1 MMIRPCL
8 SISIGIPVDLWS
20 CLPLFFDHPPF
31 NSSLASHLQQP
42 PNGIPIDL
50 SLLALKPSLNS
61 TTPLSPLIL
70 RSAAAFPNEASTLCR
85 SLGKHVAECLFKT
98 RCAHAS
104 TFAHSAVAI
113 AAVAV
118 RRHGPRILQ
127 GAPANVPLKV
137 TQLRDRDI
145 PREVLGELRVLRRA
159 TVAASSATQAAA
171 DTAAA
176 DTAATDAVA
185 AATIPIAATAV
196 AIAAASV
203 ATAAVAK
210 PAAAVA
216 FAAAAVAATA
226 VAVAAATIPIAAAA
240 VAIAAVAIAAA
251 AVRRQ

>member
-50 SLLALKPSLNS
+50 SLLALKPSFNS

-137 TQLRDRDI
+137 TQLQDRRI
-145 PREVLGELRVLRRA
+145 L
-159 TVAASSATQAAA
+159 
-171 DTAAA
+171 
-176 DTAATDAVA
+176 
-185 AATIPIAATAV
+185 
-196 AIAAASV
+196 
-203 ATAAVAK
+203 
-210 PAAAVA
+210 
-216 FAAAAVAATA
+216 
-226 VAVAAATIPIAAAA
+226 
-240 VAIAAVAIAAA
+240 
-251 AVRRQ
+251 